1 MLSTTTDNQ
10 TTKALEWM
18 VEKVAE
24 AKANGYWLDKIASF
38 SAFGS
43 APGAVRTAGPAPA
56 AGQGASQADVDRA
69 VDRAAR
75 AEAQVVALANRVEKL
90 EGELQA
96 LSTHLNEA
104 VGSYE
109 EGEHKSHWWS
119 RKTP

>member
-1 MLSTTTDNQ
+1 LSTATDNQ

-43 APGAVRTAGPAPA
+43 APAAVSSMVHTAAPAPA
-56 AGQGASQADVDRA
+56 RGASQADVDHA

-75 AEAQVVALANRVEKL
+75 AEAQVVALGNRVEKL
-90 EGELQA
+90 EKDVQA
-96 LSTHLNEA
+96 LATHLEEA

-119 RKTP
+119 RKA

>member
-1 MLSTTTDNQ
+1 LSTGTDNQ

-38 SAFGS
+38 SAFDS
-43 APGAVRTAGPAPA
+43 APGAARTFVSAPA
-56 AGQGASQADVDRA
+56 ATAGQGASQADVDRA

-75 AEAQVVALANRVEKL
+75 AEAQVVALGNRVEKL
-90 EGELQA
+90 EKDVQA
-96 LSTHLNEA
+96 LATHLEEA

-119 RKTP
+119 RKA

>member
-1 MLSTTTDNQ
+1 MSTGIDNQ

-43 APGAVRTAGPAPA
+43 GPGAARTVMQTSAPS
-56 AGQGASQADVDRA
+56 GGASQADVDRA

-75 AEAQVVALANRVEKL
+75 AEAQVVALGNRVEKL
-90 EGELQA
+90 EKELQA
-96 LSTHLNEA
+96 LATHLEEA

-119 RKTP
+119 RKAT

>member
-1 MLSTTTDNQ
+1 MSVGTDNQ

-18 VEKVAE
+18 VERLAE

-43 APGAVRTAGPAPA
+43 GPGATRTVMQTPAPA
-56 AGQGASQADVDRA
+56 RGASQADVDHA

-75 AEAQVVALANRVEKL
+75 AEAQVVALGTRVEKL
-90 EGELQA
+90 EKDLQA
-96 LSTHLNEA
+96 LATHLEEA

-119 RKTP
+119 RR